1 LLVGRINLERAPQA
15 VALLLR
21 ICEGGREPEPRLI
34 ILGFLAHNLLQQ
46 AASLRFVPSL
56 DSLDRFLKV

>member
-1 LLVGRINLERAPQA
+1 LLVGRIDLEHAPQA

-46 AASLRFVPSL
+46 AAGLSFVASPE
-56 DSLDRFLKV
+56 SLDRFLKV